1 MDRRLTTALGV
12 ALLILLAGCAG
23 LTGTAAETG
32 GAADDLDRSIEVSA
46 EGEATAEPDRATVRV
61 AVEATGDDPGA
72 VRSELATADDELR
85 TALYDWGLDEGD
97 VRTERYDIRRTR
109 ESRETPDHEA
119 YRGEHVYAVEI
130 GDVDAVGDVID
141 VAVDAGA
148 DGVERIEF
156 GLSEDRADE
165 LRDEALADA
174 MGNAHDEADVLAE
187 NANLTVTGVYAV
199 STTNART
206 SPFTATALRTESG
219 DAGGGA
225 STGVETGDVDVT
237 VTVSVVFD
245 AEAA

>member
-1 MDRRLTTALGV
+1 MDRRFTTALGV

-23 LTGTAAETG
+23 LTGTAADTG
-32 GAADDLDRSIEVSA
+32 GADDLDRSIEVST
-46 EGEATAEPDRATVRV
+46 EGEASAEPDRATVRV
-61 AVEATGDDPGA
+61 AVEATGSDPGA
-72 VRSELATADDELR
+72 VRSELATGDDELR
-85 TALYDWGLDEGD
+85 TALYDWGLDEAD
-97 VRTERYDIRRTR
+97 VRTERYDIRQTR
-109 ESRETPDHEA
+109 ESREAPDREE

-130 GDVDAVGDVID
+130 DDVDAVGEVID

-148 DGVERIEF
+148 DNIERIEF
-156 GLSEDRADE
+156 GLSEERADE

-206 SPFTATALRTESG
+206 SPFTATALRTEA
-219 DAGGGA
+219 DDAAGGAG
-225 STGVETGDVDVT
+225 TGIETGNVDVT
-237 VTVSVVFD
+237 VTVNVVFD

>member
-12 ALLILLAGCAG
+12 ALLVLLAGCAG
-23 LTGTAAETG
+23 LPGTAADAG
-32 GAADDLDRSIEVSA
+32 GANDLDRSIEVSA

-61 AVEATGDDPGA
+61 AVEATGSDPGA
-72 VRSELATADDELR
+72 VRSELATGDDELR
-85 TALYDWGLDEGD
+85 TALYDWGIDEED

-109 ESRETPDHEA
+109 ESREAPDREA
-119 YRGEHVYAVEI
+119 YRGEHVYAVEVD
-130 GDVDAVGDVID
+130 DVDAVGDVVD

-156 GLSEDRADE
+156 GLSEERADE

-206 SPFTATALRTESG
+206 SPFTATGLRTEG
-219 DAGGGA
+219 DDAGGAAG
-225 STGVETGDVDVT
+225 TGIETGDVDVT
-237 VTVSVVFD
+237 VSVNVVFD